1 MNDKRKKLTNQDR
14 FFLGRFSL
22 GQFFIL
28 SIFAIMLFPAGV
40 QADDASITARLAGH
54 SMLLDGVSRDGSMTV
69 VGERGHVLISTDGE
83 HWQQIIVPT
92 RATITGVYFHDK
104 QNGWVVGHDA
114 VILRTTDG
122 GKTWEKV
129 YYDPEG
135 QTPLFDIWF
144 RDEKHGIAIGAYGLY
159 LVSEDGGASWDVSE
173 MNVSVP
179 EPESGSDDEKAKAED
194 DDDFLDSYD
203 LHLNSIAVANNGKL
217 YIAAEAG
224 KAYRSDDSGDSWV
237 PLAPDYIG
245 SFFGVLPVTG
255 DTVLVFGLRG
265 HMFRSEDAGE
275 NWQEIETP
283 TQEMLTNGIV
293 VSEDE
298 IYITGLGGIILR
310 SNDGGKSFSLVEQ
323 GHRDGFNAI
332 IQGPEGKLITV
343 GEKGVHLLQ

>member
-1 MNDKRKKLTNQDR
+1 MNQDR
-14 FFLGRFSL
+14 FVLGRFSL
-22 GQFFIL
+22 GRFFIF
-28 SIFAIMLFPAGV
+28 SIFAIMLLPASV
-40 QADDASITARLAGH
+40 QADDASIMAELAGH
-54 SMLLDGVSRDGSMTV
+54 SMLLDGVSRDGLMVV

-83 HWQQIIVPT
+83 QWQQIAVPT
-92 RATITGVYFHDK
+92 RATLTGMYFQDNMK
-104 QNGWVVGHDA
+104 GWVVGHDA

-129 YYDPEG
+129 YYDPKGEI
-135 QTPLFDIWF
+135 PLFDIWF
-144 RDEKHGIAIGAYGLY
+144 KNEKQGIAIGAYGLY
-159 LVSEDGGASWDVSE
+159 LVSEDGGASWDISE
-173 MNVSVP
+173 INVITEKSA
-179 EPESGSDDEKAKAED
+179 DDPGEEASKAED

-203 LHLNSIAVANNGKL
+203 LHLNSIALADNGKL

-224 KAYRSDDSGDSWV
+224 KIYRSDDSGESWV

-245 SFFGVLPVTG
+245 SFFGVLAVTG

-265 HMFRSEDAGE
+265 HLFRSEDAGDT
-275 NWQEIETP
+275 WQEIEIP

-293 VSEDE
+293 VSGDE
-298 IYITGLGGIILR
+298 IYITGLGGTILR

-343 GEKGVHLLQ
+343 GEKGVNLLR